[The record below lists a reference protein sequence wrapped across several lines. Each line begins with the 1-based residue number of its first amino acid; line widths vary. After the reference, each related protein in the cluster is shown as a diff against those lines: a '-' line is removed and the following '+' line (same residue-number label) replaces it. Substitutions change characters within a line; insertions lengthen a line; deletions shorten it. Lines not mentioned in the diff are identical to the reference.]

1 MNLLFKNKKYLK
13 GLFVAVL
20 ILLTGSIQA
29 QKKKDTLGTE
39 VIRVVKPYTPSV
51 SDAFKIR
58 KEPQIDSLM
67 SIQKTEMDYKIN
79 SVPVASTFIPE
90 KGRPKTLL
98 QQPRERFYHNY
109 ISVGFG
115 NFMTPSA
122 EIFAHYNLTNYS
134 DFGGF
139 INYQSSFQNMKDVVL
154 NSTYSDLNVDLFYKQ
169 TERYF
174 EWKIVSG
181 INNQQRNWYGLSE
194 DISFTRNVI
203 NSIHEKQSYGTIY
216 LGGNIEFY
224 DALLH
229 NGEVKFTRFFDQ
241 FNSDENHLNIKGNI
255 EIPVRDELINTYVT
269 LEYLNGNFRHNY
281 MRTGSIGHN
290 FFNVGLSP
298 NFTMLRDNLSV
309 NIGARMYMGITD
321 NENDDTKF
329 YIYPNVTASYKIS
342 GDNLIAYAG
351 VVGDLYQNSYED
363 FVSENPFVSPTL
375 NIRRTDQ
382 QYKGYIGAKGKLAT
396 SFTFNARASYSSEVD
411 KPLFKL
417 NASKTDGTNYIDED
431 FGYEA
436 GNSFDVVYDEVQTI
450 NAFAEVIFDFDESLK
465 MGGNIE
471 FNSYSLKEQE
481 YAWNLPMLKA
491 TLLARYK
498 QRKWYA
504 NANAF
509 FASDRKD
516 ELSILPDDITTGIT
530 NSNYFDINID
540 GGYYFNDTWS
550 VFLRLNNV
558 LNSNYQKYTNFQ
570 VQGFQVLGGVTYRF
584 DL

>member
-1 MNLLFKNKKYLK
+1 MNLLFKNKNYLK
-13 GLFVAVL
+13 GFFVAVS
-20 ILLTGSIQA
+20 ILLTGSILA

-58 KEPQIDSLM
+58 KEPQVDSLM
-67 SIQKTEMDYKIN
+67 SIQKAEMNYKIN

-98 QQPRERFYHNY
+98 QQPRERFYNNY
-109 ISVGFG
+109 ISAGFG
-115 NFMTPSA
+115 NFTTPFA
-122 EIFAHYNLTNYS
+122 EVFAHYNLNNYS

-181 INNQQRNWYGLSE
+181 IKSQQRNWYGLSD
-194 DISFTRNVI
+194 DINFTQNVI
-203 NSIHEKQSYGTIY
+203 KSIKEDQSYGTIY

-229 NGEVKFTRFFDQ
+229 NGEVNFTRFFDQ
-241 FNSDENHLNIKGNI
+241 LNSDENHLNIKGNI
-255 EIPVRDELINTYVT
+255 EIPVWEELINTFVT
-269 LEYLNGNFRHNY
+269 LEYLNGNFRNNY
-281 MRTGSIGHN
+281 MRTGTIGHN
-290 FFNVGLSP
+290 FFNIGLHP

-321 NENDDTKF
+321 NENDATKF

-363 FVSENPFVSPTL
+363 FVNENPFVSPTL
-375 NIRRTDQ
+375 NILRTDQ
-382 QYKGYIGAKGKLAT
+382 QYKAYVGAKGKLAT
-396 SFTFNARASYSSEVD
+396 SFTFNARASYGNEVD
-411 KPLFKL
+411 KALFKL
-417 NASKTDGTNYIDED
+417 NASKTNGTNYIDENL
-431 FGYEA
+431 GYEA

-450 NAFAEVIFDFDESLK
+450 NAFAEVIFDFDENLK
-465 MGGNIE
+465 LGGNIE
-471 FNSYSLKEQE
+471 FNSYNLKEQE

-491 TLLARYK
+491 TILARYK
-498 QRKWYA
+498 QNKWYA
-504 NANAF
+504 NANVF

-516 ELSILPDDITTGIT
+516 ELIILPDNSSKGIT
-530 NSNYFDINID
+530 NTTYFDINID

-550 VFLRLNNV
+550 VFLRLNNL

-570 VQGFQVLGGVTYRF
+570 VQGFQVLGGVTFRF